1 MHCFYKA
8 VLYTQKNSDVRASL
22 SMYLLILLLQYKEK
36 NVIFFPLLKCIIEN
50 SLSIPEINLNAFPLM
65 IQSNNRKDPWIII
78 VGDLKCNCGKQFNF
92 KDETP
97 KIKWCAEAN

>member
-36 NVIFFPLLKCIIEN
+36 NVLFFPLLKCIIEN

-65 IQSNNRKDPWIII
+65 IQSNNRYLSQTEVEECFDRN
-78 VGDLKCNCGKQFNF
+78 VSAVYLFSLLDATFAL
-92 KDETP
+92 
-97 KIKWCAEAN
+97 